1 MANPVDNE
9 VVRTIDGIGG
19 FTRLSATRDGIS
31 WKIGSAHNRISYI
44 SNSDGLLGMVSGS
57 VGTQSTV
64 PGAGTVVIG
73 ENFDSSWKLLLNG
86 SAMKLLKSELGM
98 PEFKVPAAGDVIIY
112 HDGTSRRAWVSLQ
125 AILAI
130 FIIVLASPG
139 RRRKR
144 EFADEELA

>member
-1 MANPVDNE
+1 
-9 VVRTIDGIGG
+9 
-19 FTRLSATRDGIS
+19 
-31 WKIGSAHNRISYI
+31 
-44 SNSDGLLGMVSGS
+44 MVSGA

-86 SAMKLLKSELGM
+86 SVMKLLKNESGM
-98 PEFKVPAAGDVIIY
+98 PEFKVPSAGDVIIY
-112 HDGTSRRAWVSLQ
+112 HDGTSRRAWISLQ

-130 FIIVLASPG
+130 FIIVLATPG